1 MKTEEIK
8 LVCDIM
14 PTLEY
19 LSRPITVEGKKI
31 TTTELA
37 IFGRMVF
44 VALAN
49 KEKVNKEFARQF
61 LKEKILIYTNPENVD
76 FGEQQ

>member
-8 LVCDIM
+8 LIGDIM

-19 LSRPITVEGKKI
+19 LSRPIIVEGKKVS
-31 TTTELA
+31 TTELA

-49 KEKVNKEFARQF
+49 KEKVNKDFARKF
-61 LKEKILIYTNPENVD
+61 LEEKILIYTNPENVD